1 MIQET
6 NTNTN
11 LFLTG
16 IRFNRLGNLQC
27 PLWRSQKENL
37 YHGNKG
43 EREKHGKSY
52 CGGKFHHSDINDC
65 AK

>member
-1 MIQET
+1 MI
-6 NTNTN
+6 NSILIWS
-11 LFLTG
+11 LFH
-16 IRFNRLGNLQC
+16 IDRLGNLQC

-52 CGGKFHHSDINDC
+52 SGGKVHHSDVNDC